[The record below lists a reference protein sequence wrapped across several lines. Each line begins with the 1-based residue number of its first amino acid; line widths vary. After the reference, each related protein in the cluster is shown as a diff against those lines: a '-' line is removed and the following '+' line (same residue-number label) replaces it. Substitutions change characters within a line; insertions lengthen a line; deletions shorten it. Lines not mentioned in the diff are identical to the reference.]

1 MAESSENPP
10 SLARFFYFKT
20 TAQDGQKKKMTRET
34 TSDNDAKKEEIIQN
48 LFESSE
54 VNNCYLAN
62 SAAMALYSTG
72 RTNGLVVKSGEA
84 STRAVPV
91 FEGHVIP
98 HAV

>member
-1 MAESSENPP
+1 MEVALKHTFKMLKVNPNQ
-10 SLARFFYFKT
+10 ANGVIITGR
-20 TAQDGQKKKMTRET
+20 A
-34 TSDNDAKKEEIIQN
+34 SDNDAKKEEIIQN